1 MIDGWPVPSLDLYI
15 LVERE
20 GSSIKRIFFSDD
32 APERPGHLAEKIADY
47 LEQGGPCPQADL
59 DLSLCTR
66 FQNRIYEQVRS
77 IPRGSSM
84 TYSEVAEKAG
94 RPGAAR
100 AVGRAMAAN
109 PFAILVPC
117 HRVVAMN
124 GLGGYAYGRETK
136 EKLLRLESRLKEKEG
151 PMNRCN
157 IKAIEN
163 SKIEPGWDRG
173 L

>member
-1 MIDGWPVPSLDLYI
+1 MIDGWPVPSLGLYI

-20 GSSIKRIFFSDD
+20 RSSIKRIFFSGA
-32 APERPGHLAEKIADY
+32 APELPGRLAEMIVHY

-59 DLSLCTR
+59 DLSRCTQ
-66 FQNRIYEQVRS
+66 FQNRIYELVRS

-84 TYSEVAEKAG
+84 TYGEVAQKAG

-117 HRVVAMN
+117 HRVVARN
-124 GLGGYAYGRETK
+124 GLGGYAYGREIK
-136 EKLLRLESRLKEKEG
+136 EKLLRLESRLRKNG
-151 PMNRCN
+151 
-157 IKAIEN
+157 IQ
-163 SKIEPGWDRG
+163 
-173 L
+173 

>member
-1 MIDGWPVPSLDLYI
+1 VIDGWPVPSLGLYI

-20 GSSIKRIFFSDD
+20 RSSIKRIFFSGA
-32 APERPGHLAEKIADY
+32 APELPGRLAEMIAHY

-59 DLSLCTR
+59 DLSRCTQ
-66 FQNRIYEQVRS
+66 FQNRIYELVRS

-84 TYSEVAEKAG
+84 TYGEVAQKAG

-117 HRVVAMN
+117 HRVVARN
-124 GLGGYAYGRETK
+124 GLGGYAYGREIK
-136 EKLLRLESRLKEKEG
+136 EKLLRLESRLRKNG
-151 PMNRCN
+151 
-157 IKAIEN
+157 IQ
-163 SKIEPGWDRG
+163 
-173 L
+173 